1 MNKFKPEIP
10 NKMTADWQKLM
21 NSAIESS
28 TNAIVITDL
37 NGKLTYG
44 NDSFLKMWGFD
55 DDKEVLGRRLVEFWQ
70 VKDQALK
77 ILGALRER
85 DSWEGELAAKR
96 KDGSNFE
103 VDLSINTVTDEAGNS
118 LGMIGTFRDI
128 TKHRKV
134 EEALHE
140 SEDKYRRFLESLADG
155 CFVLDRNWRYIFVN
169 DATCQFVKYTRS
181 ELLGNKITKLFP
193 GIEDTPFF
201 QAYKNTMDTG
211 KTNDIEAPFP
221 RPDGTPGY
229 LNIRVSAVPEGIVVI
244 ARDITERK
252 RAEAQLR
259 LLSSVVEQCSEGV
272 AVSTLEG
279 NLLFVNDAFA
289 AMHGYGPEEL
299 VGKHLSIFH
308 TPEQM
313 PSVEASLQQI
323 KETGK
328 FSGEIWHVRRDGT
341 GFPGL
346 MQNSLLRDEAG
357 NPIGMIGTLRD
368 ITELKRMEESLRES
382 ESQYRLLAENVID
395 VIWTLDMNLRPTYVS
410 PSTERLLGYTVE
422 EVMSQTLEEILT
434 PASFETAMKAFEE
447 EQAIEEKEQRDLSR
461 ARTLELELKCKD
473 GSTVW
478 VEGKMNFLRD
488 HDGQAVGIVGV
499 VRDITERKR
508 TEEALRESESQYRLL
523 AENITDVIW
532 TLDMNLRPTYVS
544 SSVEH
549 LVGYTVEEVMSQILK
564 KMLIPASFGTVM
576 KVFEEELAIEKNE
589 QKELSRARTLEFEVK
604 CKDGST
610 VWVEGKM
617 SFLRDQNDQ
626 AVGIVGIARDITERK
641 EAEEMLR
648 ESEDR
653 FRQFFENAPEY
664 CYMISPEG
672 VILNVNNAALKAL
685 GYKKDELVGKPLR
698 TIYAP
703 ELLPRMQELFE
714 KWKRTGKH
722 RNEELVIIT
731 KEGDRRTVLL
741 SADVVRG
748 KDGEV
753 LHSVSIQKDITERK
767 EAEAELLKRT
777 HDLGKRIKELNCLY
791 GFSHIIEK
799 PGISLEEIYQ
809 GVVEIIPA
817 SWQYPEITCARIVL
831 EDQIYKTNNFNETD
845 WKQSSDILVRGE
857 RIGCVDVFY
866 LEERPEIDEGP
877 FLQEE
882 RALLD
887 GIAERLGKITE
898 RKRAEEMLRES
909 EENYKLLVENAAEAI
924 NVVDSDGRYLL
935 MNKAAAELLGGKPQ
949 DFTGKTLWDALPQ
962 EVADERMA
970 VISEVLRSGKGQI
983 SESSVPF
990 QGVMHYF
997 ISSRQPIK
1005 DGSGKVNSVLVLS
1018 TDITELK
1025 RAEEALQESEE
1036 SYREL
1041 ADSITDI
1048 FFATDKDL
1056 IFTYWNKA
1064 SEEMTGIKAE
1074 DALGKSFFEIFPDGE
1089 GTKGTKRIVAI
1100 YREVLKTQQPQTFV
1114 NEYAVHNINYF
1125 FEVSVYPTRDG
1136 LVVFTKDITERKKA
1150 ETELLQ
1156 AQKQRLASIGQIAA
1170 GVAHEINNPLMAL
1183 SGEIQLLL
1191 LNGKDKELVESLNL
1205 MNKLSK
1211 RIAGIVTDLVT
1222 FSREISTDVR
1232 EASDINSLIKRISLL
1247 IEGRLKSKNVEIKK
1261 KLGKNLPNLIVDK
1274 GQIGQVFMNILMNSL
1289 DAMPDGSKLTISTK
1303 LSRAKDAIEIIFM
1316 DTGSGIAK
1324 ENLPKIFDPF
1334 FSTKPP
1340 GKGVGMG
1347 LSVSYRIIENHSG
1360 SIKIDSKLNEGTK
1373 VSISLPITETKS

>member
-341 GFPGL
+341 GF
-346 MQNSLLRDEAG
+346 
-357 NPIGMIGTLRD
+357 
-368 ITELKRMEESLRES
+368 
-382 ESQYRLLAENVID
+382 
-395 VIWTLDMNLRPTYVS
+395 
-410 PSTERLLGYTVE
+410 
-422 EVMSQTLEEILT
+422 
-434 PASFETAMKAFEE
+434 
-447 EQAIEEKEQRDLSR
+447 
-461 ARTLELELKCKD
+461 
-473 GSTVW
+473 W

-672 VILNVNNAALKAL
+672 VILNVNNTALKAL

-741 SADVVRG
+741 SADVVKG

-753 LHSVSIQKDITERK
+753 LYSVSIQKDITERK
-767 EAEAELLKRT
+767 RAEAKLLKLT
-777 HDLGKRIKELNCLY
+777 HDLGERMKELNCLY
-791 GFSHIIEK
+791 GISHITEK